1 MHVAKTTWAASSPPP
16 ATRGHGFS
24 YELSHCVIPKE
35 LSAAAARHHVPR
47 MWALDPAQKAGRKG
61 EVQRGAGVSAWGR
74 NRPDDLARQ
83 PVTQLLLATVLSG
96 SEAAKQRRESLMES
110 EREEKEEGGGCILQN
125 LALALVHFFSFFAAT
140 IPLYSRLSRSVA
152 NEYDHLIL

>member
-1 MHVAKTTWAASSPPP
+1 MIDAGTSGHARCQNDMGSIIASP

-35 LSAAAARHHVPR
+35 LSAAAVRPHVPR
-47 MWALDPAQKAGRKG
+47 MWALDPAQRAGRKG

-96 SEAAKQRRESLMES
+96 SKAAKQGRESMIES
-110 EREEKEEGGGCILQN
+110 EREREGEEEEGGGCI
-125 LALALVHFFSFFAAT
+125 F
-140 IPLYSRLSRSVA
+140 
-152 NEYDHLIL
+152 